1 MEWEAARI
9 TAAIILLPLLV
20 MLLISVATKR

>member
-1 MEWEAARI
+1 MDWEALRFA
-9 TAAIILLPLLV
+9 AAIVLLPLLV